1 MQDDEA
7 SALIVIRRALAQAE
21 AKGAEKVIGASLECA
36 DTQDAEIARLKA
48 EVERL
53 EGMLT
58 EEYKACRIK
67 AEQELSQEL
76 ADEVFQL
83 TAARD
88 AAEAKGV
95 RMGLER
101 ARMILAGRVFADGEK
116 CCNCDVE
123 IRDRL
128 EAEIAKAGGKSPA

>member
-1 MQDDEA
+1 MTDHEEAKWLTWSGGKYPDDSTGDVIA
-7 SALIVIRRALAQAE
+7 AYNDGTIVLDDSLTTWNPLRALKFICADRESLRTRLAE
-21 AKGAEKVIGASLECA
+21 A
-36 DTQDAEIARLKA
+36 
-48 EVERL
+48 ER
-53 EGMLT
+53 E
-58 EEYKACRIK
+58 
-67 AEQELSQEL
+67 
-76 ADEVFQL
+76 
-83 TAARD
+83 RD

-128 EAEIAKAGGKSPA
+128 EAEIAKAGKEKAPA